1 MKKQLFLLSVL
12 AFICTK
18 VSAQLNLTSPNGG
31 ENWAVGSSHQ
41 ITFSGAGSAIIKY
54 SINNG
59 VSWLNISS
67 TSGSPYT
74 WIVPNTPSTQCR
86 VKIQW
91 CGSCVD
97 SSSTVFTISAPTLL
111 SENSFEN
118 KVVKIYPNPCSS
130 VLYIEGS
137 ANEKSKAEILNVFGE
152 VLISYI
158 GTLSSYSVDIS
169 ELPSGVYILKQGVGS
184 NLIQKK
190 FIKN

>member
-1 MKKQLFLLSVL
+1 MKKQLFLLTVL
-12 AFICTK
+12 ALICTK

-31 ENWAVGSSHQ
+31 ENWAVGSTHQ

-74 WIVPNTPSTQCR
+74 WLVPNTPSTQCR

-91 CGSCVD
+91 CGSCID

-111 SENSFEN
+111 SENNFDN
-118 KVVKIYPNPCSS
+118 KVIKIYPNPCSS
-130 VLYIEGS
+130 VLYIEG
-137 ANEKSKAEILNVFGE
+137 NTDEKVEILSIFGDI
-152 VLISYI
+152 LISYI
-158 GTLSSYSVDIS
+158 STLSSYSVDVS
-169 ELPSGVYILKQGVGS
+169 ELPTGVYILKQGIGS
-184 NLIQKK
+184 NSIHKK
-190 FIKN
+190 IIKN